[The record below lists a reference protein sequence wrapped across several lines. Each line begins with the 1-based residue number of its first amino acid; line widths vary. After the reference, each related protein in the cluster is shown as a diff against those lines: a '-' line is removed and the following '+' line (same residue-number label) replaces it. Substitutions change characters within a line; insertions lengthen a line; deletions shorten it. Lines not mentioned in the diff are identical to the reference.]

1 MTHAAAGL
9 NPMDVAAILI
19 VLATVSAY
27 INHRLFRMPFTVGL
41 TVMGAAVSLLVLGL
55 DRGFPQ
61 LGLGQ
66 SVIGFVR
73 GINFSTA
80 LMNGMLS
87 FLLFAGALHVD
98 WAAMRRGRLA
108 ILLLS
113 TGGTFASTALIG
125 LGFAGLTALAG
136 IPVPLVWCLVFGA
149 LISPTDPVSVM
160 QVLKRIDVP
169 PTLEATVAGES
180 LFNDGVGVVI
190 FTILLAAAVNGVK
203 FDLGQATL
211 LFAIE
216 AGGGA
221 LLGLALGWVAIRAM
235 RAIDAYNLEVL
246 ITLSL
251 VMGGY
256 AIAQPL
262 HVSGPVA
269 MAVAGLM
276 IGNHGVT
283 SAMSPA
289 TRDHVLNFWTLVDE
303 ILNAVL
309 FLLIGLQ
316 VLIIPFD
323 PRLILIGLAS
333 IGLAL
338 VVRSLTVAAP
348 LIALRPLLSLGRLA
362 PLTLI
367 WGGLRGGISVALALG
382 LPSGPFTPSILAAT
396 YIVVLFTVV
405 VQGGTIGA
413 LLKRASSKTAAA
425 VP

>member
-19 VLATVSAY
+19 VLATVSGY

-55 DRGFPQ
+55 DRGLPQ

-136 IPVPLVWCLVFGA
+136 IPVPLIWCLVFGA

-190 FTILLAAAVNGVK
+190 FTILFAAAVNGVK

-211 LFAIE
+211 LFAVE

-221 LLGLALGWVAIRAM
+221 LLGLALGWVA
-235 RAIDAYNLEVL
+235 
-246 ITLSL
+246 
-251 VMGGY
+251 
-256 AIAQPL
+256 
-262 HVSGPVA
+262 
-269 MAVAGLM
+269 
-276 IGNHGVT
+276 
-283 SAMSPA
+283 
-289 TRDHVLNFWTLVDE
+289 
-303 ILNAVL
+303 
-309 FLLIGLQ
+309 
-316 VLIIPFD
+316 
-323 PRLILIGLAS
+323 
-333 IGLAL
+333 
-338 VVRSLTVAAP
+338 
-348 LIALRPLLSLGRLA
+348 
-362 PLTLI
+362 
-367 WGGLRGGISVALALG
+367 
-382 LPSGPFTPSILAAT
+382 
-396 YIVVLFTVV
+396 
-405 VQGGTIGA
+405 
-413 LLKRASSKTAAA
+413 
-425 VP
+425 